1 MRHALTPAFAALL
14 AVLALAASPRPAS
27 GADAAADPPGVV
39 HAAQLVYANHK
50 TSVCFSA
57 NFLTVLGEETH
68 VVTSPELTAVD
79 SGSAELFDYP
89 FAVMTGDGAFTLTP
103 DQVEN
108 LRTYLTYGGFV
119 IASSSCSNKDWN
131 RSFQTAAAQVFP
143 THEMVTLDADHPI
156 FHTVYDI
163 RTSKYKSGGAK
174 LPELRALE
182 LDGRVV
188 LVWSPDGLNDTK
200 NAAPECCCCGGNE
213 VKSARQLN
221 VNILAYALTH

>member
-27 GADAAADPPGVV
+27 GADAADDPPGVV

-119 IASSSCSNKDWN
+119 IASSSCSNKDWI